1 MKAYPAMLR
10 QQSTIQGI
18 QHLQKVASRHEV
30 WRSNKTGTRENRQRT
45 SRQMAP
51 DRYGGAFPTNQKIP
65 EDSVQRRKGTVLL
78 QSGRTESRQTYYR
91 LRICIA
97 ADLSPVRSLLPFPF
111 AVRPI
116 SPERATDQAKPK
128 GARVRERERERE
140 RERTRE
146 KSSLA
151 QCSRWR
157 VLRVAQPQA
166 SNIFHAKPSDDSV
179 KALCASQA
187 EVSDTHGDVR

>member
-1 MKAYPAMLR
+1 MLR

-140 RERTRE
+140 RENAGKVFPCSMQPLESSTRCTAASIE
-146 KSSLA
+146 HF
-151 QCSRWR
+151 SREAIGR
-157 VLRVAQPQA
+157 FCEGTVCFP
-166 SNIFHAKPSDDSV
+166 
-179 KALCASQA
+179 
-187 EVSDTHGDVR
+187 G